1 MFNYSTYSKGSSG
14 ATTDFG
20 PDRPPREQNANDQEK
35 IMSFPLPRS
44 PRISRLG
51 RALPP
56 VCAAAL
62 SIAAAAPA
70 AQARTTAP
78 PAPAPMLANGGFE
91 YPAIPANAFI
101 RYGTGSTVGPWRVV
115 DGNVDLTGANFWQAA
130 DGRQSLD
137 LEGSESG
144 RVEQRLATHVGG
156 CYTVTFALAGNPDGG
171 PTVKR
176 GFARVVSHTLG
187 HPTVQKNFVFSTA
200 GKSRAKMGF
209 VPQHFRFRGLASTA
223 TLSFASTT
231 GGGYGPVIDAV
242 TVTQSKPSE
251 CRLVRP

>member
-1 MFNYSTYSKGSSG
+1 MTVS
-14 ATTDFG
+14 
-20 PDRPPREQNANDQEK
+20 
-35 IMSFPLPRS
+35 LPRG
-44 PRISRLG
+44 PQVSRLI

-62 SIAAAAPA
+62 SIAAAAPG

-101 RYGTGSTVGPWRVV
+101 RYGLGSTIGPWRVSG
-115 DGNVDLTGANFWQAA
+115 GNVDLTGANFWQTA

-144 RVEQRLATHVGG
+144 TVEQRLATRIGG
-156 CYTVTFALAGNPDGG
+156 CYTVSFALAGNPDGG
-171 PTVKR
+171 PTMKR
-176 GFARVVSHTLG
+176 GFARVIQHTLG
-187 HPTVQKNFVFSTA
+187 HPTVQKNFVFNTA
-200 GKSRAKMGF
+200 GKSRANMGYT
-209 VPQHFRFRGLASTA
+209 PERFRFRSLSPSA

-242 TVTQSKPSE
+242 NVAQSNPIE

>member
-1 MFNYSTYSKGSSG
+1 
-14 ATTDFG
+14 
-20 PDRPPREQNANDQEK
+20 
-35 IMSFPLPRS
+35 MSVPLPRS
-44 PRISRLG
+44 PRISRMA

-62 SIAAAAPA
+62 SIAAAAPV
-70 AQARTTAP
+70 AQARTTAS
-78 PAPAPMLANGGFE
+78 PAPAPLLANGGFE
-91 YPAIPANAFI
+91 YPAIPGNAFI
-101 RYGTGSTVGPWRVV
+101 RYGTGSTVGPWRVTE
-115 DGNVDLTGANFWQAA
+115 GNVDLTGANFWQTA

-144 RVEQRLATHVGG
+144 TVAQNLPTRVGG

-176 GFARVVSHTLG
+176 GYARVVSHTLG
-187 HPTVQKNFVFSTA
+187 HPTVQKNFVFNTS
-200 GKSRAKMGF
+200 GKSRANMGY
-209 VPQHFRFRGLASTA
+209 VSARFRFRALAPTA
-223 TLSFASTT
+223 TLSFTSTT

-242 TVTQSKPSE
+242 NVTQSNPIE

>member
-1 MFNYSTYSKGSSG
+1 M
-14 ATTDFG
+14 
-20 PDRPPREQNANDQEK
+20 
-35 IMSFPLPRS
+35 PRS
-44 PRISRLG
+44 PQVSRLI

-70 AQARTTAP
+70 AQARTV
-78 PAPAPMLANGGFE
+78 PAPTPALANGGFE
-91 YPAIPANAFI
+91 APAIPANAFI
-101 RYGTGSTVGPWRVV
+101 RYGTGSTIGPWRVIQ
-115 DGNVDLTGANFWQAA
+115 GNVDLTGANFWQAA

-144 RVEQRLATHVGG
+144 TIEQRLATRIGG

-171 PTVKR
+171 PTIKR
-176 GFARVVSHTLG
+176 GFARVSQNTLG
-187 HPTVQKNFVFSTA
+187 HPTVQKNFIFNTT
-200 GKSRAKMGF
+200 GRSRGNMGY
-209 VPQHFRFRGLASTA
+209 VPQRFRFRAFAPSST
-223 TLSFASTT
+223 LIFASTT

-242 TVTQSKPSE
+242 NVAQSNPAE

>member
-1 MFNYSTYSKGSSG
+1 M
-14 ATTDFG
+14 
-20 PDRPPREQNANDQEK
+20 
-35 IMSFPLPRS
+35 PRS
-44 PRISRLG
+44 PQVSRLV

-70 AQARTTAP
+70 AQARTA
-78 PAPAPMLANGGFE
+78 PAPAPALVNGGFE
-91 YPAIPANAFI
+91 APAIPANAFI
-101 RYGTGSTVGPWRVV
+101 RYGTGSTIGPWRVTQ
-115 DGNVDLTGANFWQAA
+115 GNVDLTGANFWQAA

-144 RVEQRLATHVGG
+144 TVEQRLATRVGG

-176 GFARVVSHTLG
+176 GYARVVQHTLA
-187 HPTVQKNFVFSTA
+187 HPTVQKNFIFNTA
-200 GKSRAKMGF
+200 GKSRTNMGY
-209 VPQHFRFRGLASTA
+209 VAERFRFRAFASSS
-223 TLSFASTT
+223 TLTFASTT

-242 TVTQSKPSE
+242 SVVQSNPAD